1 MKTTISTFQAN
12 CKKTLDHLKHELV
25 KVRTGRATSGM
36 LEGVYVD
43 YYGSSTPLI
52 QLGLI
57 NVPEPRMITVQVYD
71 SSALDAVEKAIQQ
84 AGLGLNPAR
93 DGSMIRVP
101 VPALTEERRKDI
113 VKGLG
118 KTAEE
123 SKIVIRNY
131 RRDAND
137 TLKKLKDDKSINED
151 DCKRGENE
159 VQKLTDQ
166 CIKDIDLLMKEKEVE
181 IMAV

>member
-1 MKTTISTFQAN
+1 MKSIIDAFHAS
-12 CKKTLDHLKHELV
+12 CKKSLEHLKHELV

-36 LEGVYVD
+36 LEGIYVD
-43 YYGSSTPLI
+43 YYGSQTPLI

-101 VPALTEERRKDI
+101 IPALTEERRKDI

-123 SKIVIRNY
+123 SKVVIRNF
-131 RRDAND
+131 RRDANEA
-137 TLKKLKDDKSINED
+137 LKKQKELKAINED

-166 CIKDIDLLMKEKEVE
+166 FIKDIDQLMKEKEVE
-181 IMAV
+181 IMAI